1 MHAMR
6 GNPGNFI
13 QAGKTIV
20 DFQPLAKTFEKRG
33 LYQRDGIGHRGDS
46 LTE

>member
-6 GNPGNFI
+6 GNRAISSRPEDHR
-13 QAGKTIV
+13 
-20 DFQPLAKTFEKRG
+20 DFQSLAKTFEKRG